1 MKISELKA
9 HLAGHPNQPLRFQ
22 LPDGS
27 LVAAH
32 AHVTE
37 VARVDKRF
45 VDCGGTLREE
55 HLCRLQTWVADDLD
69 HRLFAGKLLRILEKA
84 ATILGSDDLEVD
96 VEHETGLISQYP
108 LMEAVNSA
116 HELTFRL
123 ERRHTACLAQELCQP
138 PASAPQSQPIA
149 FKFPARKP

>member
-84 ATILGSDDLEVD
+84 TPILGSDDLEVD
-96 VEHETGLISQYP
+96 VEHEAGLISQYP
-108 LMEAVNSA
+108 LMEVVNTRARTHLPTGTAPYRVPRPGALSTASVSPSIAA
-116 HELTFRL
+116 HRL
-123 ERRHTACLAQELCQP
+123 QVP
-138 PASAPQSQPIA
+138 GP
-149 FKFPARKP
+149 

>member
-1 MKISELKA
+1 MKLSQLKA
-9 HLAGHPNQPLRFQ
+9 RLADHPNQPLRFQ

-69 HRLFAGKLLRILEKA
+69 HRLFAGKLLRILDKA

-96 VEHETGLISQYP
+96 VEHETSLISQYP
-108 LMEAVNSA
+108 LIEAVNTA

-123 ERRHTACLAQELCQP
+123 DRRHTACLAQELCRP
-138 PASAPQSQPIA
+138 PATGPQSQSITFRLPT
-149 FKFPARKP
+149 RKP